1 MPLHGDK
8 NPQSYDLVLFRF
20 FLLRDI
26 CYFLSVIVVGM
37 VKTALGVQ
45 LVHNNPKV
53 LRIS

>member
-1 MPLHGDK
+1 MVIKIL
-8 NPQSYDLVLFRF
+8 NLMILFCFVF

-26 CYFLSVIVVGM
+26 CYFLSMIVVGM